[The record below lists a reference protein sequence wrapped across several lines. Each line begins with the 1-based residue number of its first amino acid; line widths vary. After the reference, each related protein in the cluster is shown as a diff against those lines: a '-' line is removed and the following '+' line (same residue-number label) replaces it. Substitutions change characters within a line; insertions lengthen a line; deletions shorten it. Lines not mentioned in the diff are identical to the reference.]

1 MFACCAATADEA
13 LASKPPTKKQAAQA
27 VRDAAFFKP
36 VSVAVSY
43 PELFKEGSITVR
55 HDAATLKRC
64 ADKRGALPDTSVEI
78 AYMTSFDP
86 MCHSPSKHLVLV
98 HPTSCYQD
106 AYYVNFERARAAG
119 LNADVL
125 TDVYETQSISDR
137 IHSMGL

>member
-1 MFACCAATADEA
+1 MFACCAASDEA
-13 LASKPPTKKQAAQA
+13 LASKPPTKKEAAQA

-36 VSVAVSY
+36 LSAAVSY
-43 PELFKEGSITVR
+43 PELFKEGTVTVT
-55 HDAATLKRC
+55 HDADTLKRC
-64 ADKRGALPDTSVEI
+64 ADKRGALPDTSVKI

-86 MCHSPSKHLVLV
+86 TCHSPSKHLVLV

-106 AYYVNFERARAAG
+106 SYYVNMERARAAG

-125 TDVYETQSISDR
+125 NDIYELQSISDR